1 MKPLLTA
8 TALTMSLGFAAA
20 PAMAETG
27 SAVPEERR
35 NYERHIER
43 EVNLYEERMETME
56 IDPSVRASWVKV
68 NQDWNT
74 VSDEPVGSPKY
85 DSLKADFEEAWTE
98 FKSEFEAAEKKGWA
112 SNSAVPEERRTFEQ
126 STSYDIVRHEI
137 LVVEAEAPES
147 VAEKLNEVRSNWYRM
162 HEAETYA
169 EWDAARDDYVES
181 WREYVDAANEAN
193 VM

>member
-8 TALTMSLGFAAA
+8 TALTMSLGLATA
-20 PAMAETG
+20 PAMADMAQ
-27 SAVPEERR
+27 SVPEERR
-35 NYERHIER
+35 NYERSIER

-56 IDPSVRASWVKV
+56 IDPSVRASWVEIH
-68 NQDWNT
+68 QDWNT
-74 VSDEPVGSPKY
+74 VTDEPVGSPKY
-85 DSLKADFEEAWTE
+85 EALKGEFEESWAD

-137 LVVEAEAPES
+137 LLIETEAPES
-147 VAEKLNEVRSNWYRM
+147 VAEKLAEVRSDWNKMY
-162 HEAETYA
+162 EAETFA
-169 EWDAARDDYVES
+169 AWKEARDDYVES
-181 WREYVDAANEAN
+181 WRDYVDAANNAN